1 LQLKTC
7 SIALV
12 RVFVFNNKVREK
24 VLPAIV
30 LNCMKNN
37 YKAFLGIPISQHVS
51 DLTAKKDNISI
62 K

>member
-1 LQLKTC
+1 LKLKTD
-7 SIALV
+7 SIALG
-12 RVFVFNNKVREK
+12 RVFFFNNKVNEK
-24 VLPAIV
+24 VLPAII

-37 YKAFLGIPISQHVS
+37 YRAFLGIPISKHVS